1 VDTTPI
7 PPSNGNGGRVAAKLT
22 VSLRADI
29 AAGRLVGGQFLPTE
43 RQLAEDY
50 GIARMTVRRALKS
63 LEAAGLVAAEP
74 RHGYRVL
81 ARGNDPGRG
90 CPLAYVLEAAEQPD
104 AWDDT
109 HKTLL
114 ACFQVA
120 AANRGCSLLSLSSKG
135 LSPDQLLEQLLA
147 GRAWGAALDTVNS
160 ELLSL
165 ARKNGFPAVMV
176 DAWTADAPI
185 DSVLQDDYQGGFLA
199 ASHLAGRGHR
209 RIGWLGPVTSSAH
222 SLGRYAGAMAGLA
235 RVGLAIPAKLRVAA
249 QDADASVRAR
259 SLLARRDRPTAVL
272 ALWSRMS
279 QAVAGAARELGL
291 VLGKNLDIVGWS
303 IEELYESA
311 FRPGFPGGRPP
322 PAIVWSASAMAQ
334 TTVNRLAERRAN
346 PNLPAMKLSVPVR
359 LRLPDQ

>member
-1 VDTTPI
+1 
-7 PPSNGNGGRVAAKLT
+7 
-22 VSLRADI
+22 
-29 AAGRLVGGQFLPTE
+29 
-43 RQLAEDY
+43 
-50 GIARMTVRRALKS
+50 
-63 LEAAGLVAAEP
+63 
-74 RHGYRVL
+74 
-81 ARGNDPGRG
+81 
-90 CPLAYVLEAAEQPD
+90 
-104 AWDDT
+104 
-109 HKTLL
+109 
-114 ACFQVA
+114 VA
-120 AANRGCSLLSLSSKG
+120 AAQRGCSLLSLSSKG

-165 ARKNGFPAVMV
+165 ARRNGFPAVMV

-209 RIGWLGPVTSSAH
+209 RIAWFGPVASSAH
-222 SLGRYAGAMAGLA
+222 SLGRFAGATAGLV
-235 RVGLAIPAKLRVAA
+235 RLGLDMPAELRTEAGDAEAPAKA
-249 QDADASVRAR
+249 RA
-259 SLLARRDRPTAVL
+259 LLSRRDRPTAVL
-272 ALWSRMS
+272 ALWSGLSR
-279 QAVAGAARELGL
+279 AIAAAARELGL
-291 VLGKNLDIVGWS
+291 VLGKDLDIVGWS